1 MSQNNPFFTP
11 SLRSDLKKNGKMD
24 DKLGL
29 SCAKLSKAY
38 ASYPLALAGN
48 YDVIPFSYLLSKR
61 LIKLT
66 GY

>member
-1 MSQNNPFFTP
+1 MGIQVNN
-11 SLRSDLKKNGKMD
+11 
-24 DKLGL
+24 KLGL